1 MSISGPISAT
11 SLTSFQPL
19 STGQQ
24 SGLRSPATQPTAEIS
39 FSDRM
44 GDAVKDTAN
53 AQNQAK
59 DSAKDYELGTEN
71 DLSKVMIDQQVA
83 SLSFQMALNVRNKAL
98 GAYKD
103 IMNMPV

>member
-1 MSISGPISAT
+1 MSISGPTSAA
-11 SLTSFQPL
+11 SLTTFQPL

-24 SGLRSPATQPTAEIS
+24 SGLQSPTTQPTAGTS
-39 FSDRM
+39 FSDRL
-44 GDAVKDTAN
+44 GDAVKDIAS
-53 AQNQAK
+53 AQNQAI
-59 DSAKDYELGTEN
+59 DSAKDYELGSEN

-98 GAYKD
+98 SAYKD